1 MFLGIYLATKELW
14 RSKGKFFLFSLVIAL
29 ITFLVLFVTALG
41 EGLAASNKEYIEGLD
56 AELLVFR
63 KNSDLNIQASSVNQ
77 SDLKAAKRV
86 EGVQG
91 AGLIGLSRVSIQRG
105 EGKKPVDVSMV
116 GVEPGQPGEPAVIR
130 GQGLSRKRAKEA
142 VIDIN
147 VARLTGLSVGD
158 TFFIRSV
165 QGSEEEFYELA
176 VVGVTSSQKVSF
188 NPSIF
193 VPILYWERI
202 KPQARAGADEA
213 ELVSNVVA
221 VKLSDPVSWP
231 QMIAKIES
239 QVAHVEIADIET
251 AYKATPGY
259 QAQQSTLGTQRSF
272 LLLIGVLVIGGFF
285 QIQTL
290 QKVGQLG
297 MLKAIGSSNTTV
309 AAAVLVQI
317 IVVTVVGAL
326 IGGGASLGLS
336 LFFPPTIPIVFEL
349 RVVLSVLLYLMII
362 GPLGGL
368 VSVRYALR
376 VEPLTALGLS
386 G

>member
-239 QVAHVEIADIET
+239 QVANVEIADIET